1 MPYTFTSWTACT
13 DPAGNARA
21 LDWSEAG
28 MKGQPPGIY
37 LEALRQGA
45 AQRKAVEGGSTPTR
59 TPPPE
64 WSPSHGIVAL
74 DALLEY
80 VDATVWALSTSTSV
94 GWLARS
100 TVVDIDGETD
110 LTGAW
115 PAPITTEAALLTAA
129 GHTARIARPTSFV
142 GVFPGAY
149 LRQLYDVLKAKSV
162 YQTYA
167 DQTAASGLFAGRSG
181 EDSSAPFEW
190 STIEADYAAD
200 SWVDEATSQTGAPWL
215 RIFIGDTSASAT
227 RRARRVR
234 WIVNGSGG
242 CQHTTAYLYA
252 MAFGGAFH
260 NPDYAYLPENTW
272 GKHLD
277 DVALADNVGDYVCRI
292 DNAGTA
298 PVSFPDPSS
307 AGGYY
312 IKGML
317 SLCDYRD
324 DFTLGI

>member
-1 MPYTFTSWTACT
+1 MPYVFSDWEHCT
-13 DPAGNARA
+13 DPAGNART

-28 MKGQPPGIY
+28 MRGQPPGLY
-37 LEALRQGA
+37 LEALRQAA
-45 AQRKAVEGGSTPTR
+45 AQRKAVEGVSTPTR
-59 TPPPE
+59 ALPPE

-74 DALLEY
+74 DTLLEY
-80 VDATVWALSTSTSV
+80 IDATVWALSTSTSA

-100 TVVDIDGETD
+100 DVVDIDGETD

-115 PAPITTEAALLTAA
+115 PPAITTQAALLTAA
-129 GHTARIARPTSFV
+129 GHTSRIARPTSFV
-142 GVFPGAY
+142 GMFPGAY
-149 LRQLYDVLKAKSV
+149 LRQLYDVLKAKTV
-162 YQTYA
+162 YQAYA
-167 DQTAASGLFAGRSG
+167 DQAAASGLFARRSG
-181 EDSSAPFEW
+181 EDTSAPFEW

-200 SWVDEATSQTGAPWL
+200 SWVDEAFSQTGAPWL
-215 RIFIGDTSASAT
+215 RVFIGASSASAT

-234 WIVNGSGG
+234 WNVNGSGG
-242 CQHTTAYLYA
+242 CQHTTVYLYA
-252 MAFGGAFH
+252 MAYGGAFH

-277 DVALADNVGDYVCRI
+277 DVALADNDGDYVCRI
-292 DNAGTA
+292 DIAGTA
-298 PVSFPDPSS
+298 PAGFPDAAS

-317 SLCDYRD
+317 SVCDYRD